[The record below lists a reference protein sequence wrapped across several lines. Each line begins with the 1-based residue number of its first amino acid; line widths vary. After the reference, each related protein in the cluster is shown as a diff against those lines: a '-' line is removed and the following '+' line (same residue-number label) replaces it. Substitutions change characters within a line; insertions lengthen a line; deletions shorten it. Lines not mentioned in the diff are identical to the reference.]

1 MRRAQSTFDIDANIR
16 RIAATQLG
24 LITVDQATKCG
35 IDKHALARRRDS
47 GALIPVFRHVM
58 RVAPFATTPPQ
69 RTLAAALAVPGAIIA
84 GTSAAL
90 IHDFPLPLRRGTAD
104 AEVLSVVTNRPI
116 RVRGVT
122 VVRQITP
129 PPNRKWQTTRLAT
142 PASTLLLLPRF
153 VDADVVERCLDHC
166 LVNRLASAKSISTL
180 ITTTPTRA
188 VHKRQLLLDLL
199 AERSNGMGHRSYNE
213 QDAGRWL
220 KRAGLTG
227 WERNHKVGVGVDL
240 EVEVDFGW
248 PGTRS
253 ALEVSPYFTHG
264 SKAAR
269 KRDAERRR
277 LLAGAHWHVIE
288 AVDEDIANERA
299 FARTVAALRALG
311 AT

>member
-1 MRRAQSTFDIDANIR
+1 MRRAQATFDIDANIR

-24 LITVDQATKCG
+24 LITVDQATNCG
-35 IDKHALARRRDS
+35 VDKHALARRRDS

-58 RVAPFATTPPQ
+58 RLAPFAATPPQ

-90 IHDFPLPLRRGTAD
+90 IHDFPLPVRRGTGD
-104 AEVLSVVTNRPI
+104 AVVLSVVTNRPI
-116 RVRGVT
+116 HVRGVT

-129 PPNRKWQTTRLAT
+129 PPSRKWLTTRLAT

-153 VDADVVERCLDHC
+153 VDADLVERCLDHC
-166 LVNRLASAKSISTL
+166 LVHRLASAKSISTL

-188 VHKRQLLLDLL
+188 VHRRQLLLDLL
-199 AERSNGMGHRSYNE
+199 AERSNGMGHRSNNE
-213 QDAGRWL
+213 QDVGRWL

-227 WERNHKVGVGVDL
+227 WARNHKVRVGDDD
-240 EVEVDFGW
+240 VEVDFGW
-248 PGTRS
+248 PGIRA
-253 ALEVSPYFTHG
+253 ALEVSPFFTHG
-264 SKAAR
+264 SKAAQ

-277 LLAGAHWHVIE
+277 LLAGVHWHVIE
-288 AVDEDIANERA
+288 AVDDDIAHERA
-299 FARTVAALRALG
+299 FARTVAALRSLG